1 MGHRGLKGCLLLVQ
15 LQLYFVEV
23 LMCTFVQGPEGTSP
37 STMVYGLLSCQ
48 QVNMF
53 FMLYFFGYFMRQ
65 DLVYTSFG
73 FHDGHPTVIG
83 LFLVSQFI
91 FSPYYQV

>member
-1 MGHRGLKGCLLLVQ
+1 MGHQ
-15 LQLYFVEV
+15 LTMVKRMSFATL
-23 LMCTFVQGPEGTSP
+23 LMCTFVQGPEDTSP
-37 STMVYGLLSCQ
+37 NTMFYGLLSCQ

-73 FHDGHPTVIG
+73 FHDGHPTMIG
-83 LFLVSQFI
+83 LFLVFQFI